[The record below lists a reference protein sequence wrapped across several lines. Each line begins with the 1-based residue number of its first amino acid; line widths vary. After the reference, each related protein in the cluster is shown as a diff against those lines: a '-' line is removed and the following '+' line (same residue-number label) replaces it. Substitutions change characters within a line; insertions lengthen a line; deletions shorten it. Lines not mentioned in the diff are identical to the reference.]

1 MSLSWRDRLQI
12 FFAPRQ
18 VSVTRFPKGLH
29 YGVPKNGRLNY
40 SWLKS
45 KALTTISAVCQEKPG
60 NVLWASPLEELERC
74 LEGARG
80 SEAVITVS
88 NHFVRYSVLPAQK
101 DITNPAELNTYAE
114 FHMREVFGERVA
126 AWILSIGAWDPCHGG
141 VCAAVDRE
149 LFEQLEE
156 LATRCKVRLQYM
168 EPYLTSAFDRF
179 RKRFRD
185 ARSWFAVVEDGRLC
199 LALLEDGAWRH
210 IRNRR
215 IAHDINDE
223 LLAALD
229 QEAILFPGS
238 KGTAGAVYLLAPAY
252 PELILPEGCGWRTVW
267 LQADPMAAPSN
278 VPALPGP
285 DEASSC
291 AASG

>member
-1 MSLSWRDRLQI
+1 
-12 FFAPRQ
+12 

-29 YGVPKNGRLNY
+29 YRTLKSVRLNY
-40 SWLKS
+40 NWLKP
-45 KALTTISAVCQEKPG
+45 KAATTISAVCQQKPG
-60 NVLWASPLEELERC
+60 AATWVPPLEELERC

-80 SEAVITVS
+80 AEAIITVS

-114 FHMREVFGERVA
+114 FHMREVFGERAA
-126 AWILSIGAWDPCHGG
+126 AWILSMGAWDPCYGG

-156 LATRCKVRLQYM
+156 LATRRKVRLQYI

-179 RKRFRD
+179 RKRFPD
-185 ARSWFAVVEDGRLC
+185 TRSWFAVVEEGRLC
-199 LALLEDGAWRH
+199 LALLEHGAWQH

-215 IAHDINDE
+215 IGHDLKDE

-238 KGTAGAVYLLAPAY
+238 KGTAGTVYLLAPAY
-252 PELILPEGCGWRTVW
+252 PELILPEDCGWRTVW
-267 LQADPMAAPSN
+267 LQAGPMAAPSN
-278 VPALPGP
+278 VPALPGTG
-285 DEASSC
+285 EASTC